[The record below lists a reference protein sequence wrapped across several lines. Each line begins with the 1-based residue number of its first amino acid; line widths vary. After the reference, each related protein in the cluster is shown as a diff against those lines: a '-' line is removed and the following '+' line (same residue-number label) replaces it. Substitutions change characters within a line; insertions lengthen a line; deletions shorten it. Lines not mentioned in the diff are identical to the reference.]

1 MECPADRDAL
11 RTLLAGVAA
20 SEEKKQ
26 AGCCVDTSEITD
38 FSALFDGT
46 RRTGVDAFGA
56 DDALCWDTSAVT
68 TMYYTFYHIG
78 TGAKSFNAELAW
90 DTSKVTTMGM
100 TFWEATAFNRQLVWD
115 TSSVTTLRRTFYKAG
130 AFNQLLD
137 WDTSSVET
145 LDSTFYYAKKFNQP
159 LAWDTSKV
167 TTLDRTFDGTW
178 GGFGGSGWTGFNSQ
192 LVWDTSKVTDMG
204 STFSY
209 AKAFNQLLDWDTSKV
224 TTLHSTFRA
233 AYTFNSEL
241 VWDTSRVTDMYGTFQ
256 DIGEAFNSP
265 LAWDTSSVTRFGRMF
280 YGAQN
285 FEQSLSSWDI
295 AGRVVD
301 FERMLGDGPWHPEYP
316 GYNTKLYGNCDAYPG
331 VDMCNDGIDDPCSI
345 TGCQD
350 DPQYKETLCEKWGP
364 PSEDPPKG
372 YSFRVFADCVEVGTR
387 GQSTREKCPRTCGLC
402 NTPPAHNGCG
412 GYYRQWAKTRQGGHG
427 GPVAQEPGAGVYTC
441 SDSCL

>member
-1 MECPADRDAL
+1 VCQEIERPADREAL
-11 RTLLAGVAA
+11 MGLIVGVASPA
-20 SEEKKQ
+20 EKKKV
-26 AGCCVDTSEITD
+26 GCCVDTSEITD
-38 FSALFDGT
+38 FSRLFDGT
-46 RRTGVDAFGA
+46 AGAGLDAFGA
-56 DDALCWDTSAVT
+56 DDALCWDTSRVKE
-68 TMYYTFYHIG
+68 MVRTFYHIG
-78 TGAKSFNAELAW
+78 TYAGGAFHGATGAKSFNAELAW

-100 TFWEATAFNRQLVWD
+100 AFWEATAFNRQLVWD
-115 TSSVTTLRRTFYKAG
+115 TSSVTNMQRAFYEA
-130 AFNQLLD
+130 
-137 WDTSSVET
+137 
-145 LDSTFYYAKKFNQP
+145 Y
-159 LAWDTSKV
+159 
-167 TTLDRTFDGTW
+167 
-178 GGFGGSGWTGFNSQ
+178 
-192 LVWDTSKVTDMG
+192 
-204 STFSY
+204 
-209 AKAFNQLLDWDTSKV
+209 AFNQLLDWDTSKV
-224 TTLHSTFRA
+224 TTLRSTFWA
-233 AYTFNSEL
+233 AYSFNSEL

-280 YGAQN
+280 HGAQN

-301 FERMLGDGPWHPEYP
+301 FERMLGDGPWHPVYP
-316 GYNTKLYGNCDAYPG
+316 LGTKLYGNCDAYPG

-372 YSFRVFADCVEVGTR
+372 YSTRVFADCVEVGTR
-387 GQSTREKCPRTCGLC
+387 GQSTRERCPRTCGLC